1 MSFVDTLRQ
10 WDDGVTCADKQD
22 FSEALRIL
30 LAIPEPNSKIC
41 FNIGCLHLLNQNLD
55 DAEKAFDCSIR
66 KDEHLAV
73 AFFQRGITFYKKM
86 RYEESIGDFQRA
98 FKTLRGNNLI
108 DYKALGLRYIL
119 YACEV
124 LHNMA
129 LAEAQLGNWEKAEQ
143 NLRKAL
149 DYKTEAKLSVIEKA
163 QQAVLKEKLFKLV
176 EFPSKM
182 MFKPN
187 KHYVAELEKK
197 DYLGKAKVV
206 ASVNPQDDFSGF
218 APLQPQV
225 TEILIF
231 RSLEGEPHTVLFEFV
246 PETCDELAVKPGNM
260 VFVLQK
266 GADNWAYV
274 IFNGRVRMPYY
285 PDFLPD
291 ICVLLKIAFNGNN
304 CHQGLVPTSSREAP
318 NIPERTRGRF
328 YDTQVLKHS
337 RFLNS
342 LYIVKVHFTFT
353 FAVSIPRES
362 SYEVLIRKISKKV
375 KLPSDN
381 ISLSLDSSG
390 QRAIDAN
397 TDMETV
403 WSQVRAGRITLWCNE
418 KKVRKVALHSYQ
430 SANPEDLNFKEGDE
444 ITVLAR
450 INQDWLEGRCNGSTG
465 IFPASFVK

>member
-55 DAEKAFDCSIR
+55 DAEKAFDCSIG

-225 TEILIF
+225 EDGPLSP
-231 RSLEGEPHTVLFEFV
+231 REPEVLRALEGEPHTVLFEFV

-274 IFNGRVRMPYY
+274 IFNGRT
-285 PDFLPD
+285 
-291 ICVLLKIAFNGNN
+291 
-304 CHQGLVPTSSREAP
+304 GLVPY
-318 NIPERTRGRF
+318 NYLERQEISLALKQKKSVVFIINASLIIRF
-328 YDTQVLKHS
+328 PFKSKVPD
-337 RFLNS
+337 S

-353 FAVSIPRES
+353 FAVSIPRET

-397 TDMETV
+397 TDMEMV

-418 KKVRKVALHSYQ
+418 KKEGEETHKVALHSYQ

-444 ITVLAR
+444 IIVLAR
-450 INQDWLEGRCNGSTG
+450 INQDWLEGRCNGIPVNG
-465 IFPASFVK
+465 Q